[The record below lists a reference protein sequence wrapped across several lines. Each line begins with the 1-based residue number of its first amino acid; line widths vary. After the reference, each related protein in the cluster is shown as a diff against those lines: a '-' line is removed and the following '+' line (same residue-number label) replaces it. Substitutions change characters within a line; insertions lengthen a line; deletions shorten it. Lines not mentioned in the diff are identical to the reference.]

1 MIAIDKKEKI
11 VFLLAGAFVII
22 KLAMTAYPHEA
33 GWDESVYAG
42 MGKYIFSGGETGLWE
57 IIRPFGLPLLLG
69 AVWKA
74 GLAPLGWEVL
84 AIMFAAGNILLTFY
98 LARKIFNDS
107 TGLFAALLMAGS
119 TVLFSQSHL
128 LMTELP
134 STFFML
140 LALNLWAR
148 EKKAYASGL
157 AAAAVMFKFPH
168 LLLGAVFAG
177 YIAVN
182 NRKPKAIA
190 KKMLEAWPYAAI
202 MMLFLAVNYAAY
214 SQDAFDFNAALR
226 PLLLAEEHKSNP
238 AESVEGALKNIFFYP
253 ISFAG
258 QNPFFLLAIPGM
270 YYASKNRRAQALA
283 IILIS
288 YLAYFTI
295 IINKQ
300 ERFGPLFMPIAAV
313 FAGHGMYRLLISG

>member
-107 TGLFAALLMAGS
+107 TGL
-119 TVLFSQSHL
+119 
-128 LMTELP
+128 
-134 STFFML
+134 
-140 LALNLWAR
+140 
-148 EKKAYASGL
+148 L